1 MSSKIREMRLNID
14 KAVIALR
21 ENNPTNVLNKGYAL
35 VTKDNH
41 VVSEASNID
50 VNETYTV
57 IMTDGSFETKVTSK
71 TQN

>member
-1 MSSKIREMRLNID
+1 MRLNID
-14 KAVIALR
+14 KAVISLR

-50 VNETYTV
+50 VSETYTV
-57 IMTDGSFETKVTSK
+57 IMADGSFDMKVTSK
-71 TQN
+71 TQNEEV

>member
-1 MSSKIREMRLNID
+1 MRLNID

-41 VVSEASNID
+41 VVTEASNID
-50 VNETYTV
+50 VNEIYTV
-57 IMTDGSFETKVTSK
+57 IMADGSFETKITSK